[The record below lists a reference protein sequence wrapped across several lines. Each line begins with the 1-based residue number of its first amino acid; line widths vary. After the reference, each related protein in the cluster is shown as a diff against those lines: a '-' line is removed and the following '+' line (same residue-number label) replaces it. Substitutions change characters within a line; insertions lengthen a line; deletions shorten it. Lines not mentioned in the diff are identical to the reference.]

1 MLSRFLHG
9 IMARTQTVAV
19 LRELADAATV
29 PVANGEAGDWDHP
42 SQSVSDALT
51 IFECGGR
58 LEGETMAWLGHGD
71 CTCNS
76 VALTFSRLGRKG
88 MVMWAVSFSTMRPPA
103 GRVR

>member
-1 MLSRFLHG
+1 
-9 IMARTQTVAV
+9 
-19 LRELADAATV
+19 
-29 PVANGEAGDWDHP
+29 
-42 SQSVSDALT
+42 
-51 IFECGGR
+51 
-58 LEGETMAWLGHGD
+58 MAWLGHGD